1 MNNMHVVKETA
12 VITEKKS
19 LLLVHPYLSSIS
31 SQTKIKFKN
40 SLKNILNCSRLQ
52 TVFKNK
58 TRLGNNFHFKD
69 RIPKDFICGV
79 SYKFQCRICNES
91 QYGECVRNVNARIGE
106 HTGISPLTKKRA
118 KRSSV
123 ASH

>member
-12 VITEKKS
+12 VIIEKKS

-69 RIPKDFICGV
+69 RIPKDFISGV

-91 QYGECVRNVNARIGE
+91 
-106 HTGISPLTKKRA
+106 
-118 KRSSV
+118 
-123 ASH
+123 